1 MCSAG
6 GATLPWLTGLVS
18 TGSGSLR
25 IGFAV
30 PLAAL
35 AVILALAV
43 GENLWLGKLR
53 IGQGT

>member
-35 AVILALAV
+35 AVILALAA